1 MIGIVVATSILV
13 LCIVGFAV
21 WQKPG
26 ETTDNV
32 NPQDTI
38 NSNGEMLENHT
49 LRQLADQCNIMI
61 GTCVSYNALK
71 RDSVY
76 RNILAQEFNIVTPEN
91 ELKFEPVHPAP
102 TRYVF
107 QQADEI
113 ISFAEANGMKVRGHT
128 LVWHNQLPQ
137 WITKGEYTKEEW
149 VEILREHI
157 HTVVERYR
165 GRIYAWDVVNE
176 AFSDDGK
183 LRETVWLKNIGPEYI
198 ELAFRWA
205 HEADPDA
212 LLFYND
218 YGIEGVNEKSNA
230 VYNFIRELLNKGVP
244 IHGVGLQM
252 HIGLEWYPDPSSIAE
267 NIRRFRELGLK
278 VEITEMDVRIKLPA
292 SNDDLAR
299 QAEIYKN
306 ILKTYLDSDSPDAF
320 ILWGFT
326 DKYSWVSYSFSG
338 YGSAVI
344 FDESYEPKPAYYA
357 LKEAMW
363 EKIQSGNTG
372 GTG

>member
-1 MIGIVVATSILV
+1 MIGIVVAASILI
-13 LCIVGFAV
+13 LCIVGFAL
-21 WQKPG
+21 WQK
-26 ETTDNV
+26 
-32 NPQDTI
+32 QDII
-38 NSNGEMLENHT
+38 NSGEEMLGNYT

-61 GTCVSYNALK
+61 GTCVSYTALK

-91 ELKFEPVHPAP
+91 ELKFELVHPAP

-107 QQADEI
+107 QQVDEI

-137 WITKGEYTKEEW
+137 WITMGKYTKEEW
-149 VEILREHI
+149 IEILREHI

-198 ELAFRWA
+198 ELAFKWA

-218 YGIEGVNEKSNA
+218 YGIEWVNEKSNA
-230 VYNFIRELLNKGVP
+230 AYNFIRELLNKGVP

-252 HIGLEWYPDPSSIAE
+252 HIALEWYPDPSRIAE

-292 SNDDLAR
+292 SNADLAK

-326 DKYSWVSYSFSG
+326 DKYSWIPYTFSG
-338 YGSAVI
+338 YGSALI